1 MFKQKMR
8 FYVFNLKY
16 NNVMK
21 IRTPTVIF
29 EGRKENETKCHLVTN

>member
-1 MFKQKMR
+1 MR

-16 NNVMK
+16 KNNVMK

-29 EGRKENETKCHLVTN
+29 EGRKENETKCHLVKN